1 MRNMPPTAR
10 TAVIV
15 ALFAIVAVASSLAT
29 LAAQRQAQRSTVF
42 EWTGHTATPNKTGA
56 VWQVTRTPTPT
67 LAELEI
73 HVTTLNP
80 GESPHP
86 PHQHPNEELLI
97 VKEGT
102 LETVQN
108 GVPRRVDTGGI
119 IFQASNDMH
128 GIRNIGQTPAT
139 YYVIAWTVPASGK

>member
-1 MRNMPPTAR
+1 MRKITL
-10 TAVIV
+10 V
-15 ALFAIVAVASSLAT
+15 ALLALVAAASSLAT
-29 LAAQRQAQRSTVF
+29 LAAQRQVQHSTVF
-42 EWTGHTATPNKTGA
+42 RWTAHTATPNKTGA

-67 LAELEI
+67 LDELEI

-86 PHQHPNEELLI
+86 PHQHANEELLI

-102 LETVQN
+102 VETVQN
-108 GVPRRVDTGGI
+108 GVPRQVDTGGI

-128 GIRNIGQTPAT
+128 AIRNIGQTPAT
-139 YYVIAWTVPASGK
+139 YYVIAWTVPAPGK